1 MKLIILVFNI
11 KYKNDRQ
18 MSINMSNFVY
28 LEYSNHGLVLVW
40 SNFFFR
46 GCQICLF
53 WSDKYLITKRL
64 MFALWYEK
72 I

>member
-28 LEYSNHGLVLVW
+28 LEYSNHGLVLV
-40 SNFFFR
+40 
-46 GCQICLF
+46 
-53 WSDKYLITKRL
+53 
-64 MFALWYEK
+64 
-72 I
+72 